1 MAAREM
7 RGVAAAPGIVAGK
20 VRQFGVPAIA
30 QEELVIPPSRR
41 VDEKETAARA
51 LEAAA
56 VDVDR
61 LAARME
67 AQGRG
72 EEAEILATGAMMA
85 RDPQLAASVEE
96 AIMVDGLSAG
106 AAISRA
112 TDTFAATLAA
122 LGDPLLASRAED
134 VRSVGRRAVRLAT
147 GDAYAHGAA
156 LSEGSVLVARELGP
170 ADVAELETS
179 VAGVALAAG
188 GVAAHAAIVAR
199 SLGLPMVVGLGEGVL
214 GLAAGEFVIIDGNR
228 GAVEIDP
235 GETQIEAAHQAAS
248 RRARERDSAVAERAL
263 PTVTRD
269 GHLVTVKA
277 NASSAAEVSAA
288 LAFGA
293 DGIGLLR
300 TELAFLDAKAWPTFE
315 QHRRA
320 LAGVLEPLEGGAAT
334 VRLLDFGGDKTPPF
348 LEGTP
353 LRGVQL
359 LLDAP
364 AALRDQLAAILE
376 VASGI
381 DLRILVPMITEPAQL
396 TAVRRVLDECRA
408 ARAGHASIGGVPLL
422 GAMVEVPAAATM
434 APEIAAMADFLSIGT
449 NDLTQLQLGVDR
461 SASRRAAANHP
472 AVLRLID
479 MSVRAAREA
488 NIGLSLCGESASD
501 PMVMPLLVGLGVDEL
516 SVGASRVGLVRH
528 WVRALDYSQAR
539 SAAELAL
546 RSSSVE
552 EVEALV
558 APLAQLLE
566 AG

>member
-1 MAAREM
+1 
-7 RGVAAAPGIVAGK
+7 
-20 VRQFGVPAIA
+20 
-30 QEELVIPPSRR
+30 
-41 VDEKETAARA
+41 
-51 LEAAA
+51 
-56 VDVDR
+56 
-61 LAARME
+61 
-67 AQGRG
+67 
-72 EEAEILATGAMMA
+72 
-85 RDPQLAASVEE
+85 
-96 AIMVDGLSAG
+96 
-106 AAISRA
+106 
-112 TDTFAATLAA
+112 
-122 LGDPLLASRAED
+122 
-134 VRSVGRRAVRLAT
+134 
-147 GDAYAHGAA
+147 
-156 LSEGSVLVARELGP
+156 
-170 ADVAELETS
+170 
-179 VAGVALAAG
+179 
-188 GVAAHAAIVAR
+188 
-199 SLGLPMVVGLGEGVL
+199 
-214 GLAAGEFVIIDGNR
+214 
-228 GAVEIDP
+228 
-235 GETQIEAAHQAAS
+235 
-248 RRARERDSAVAERAL
+248 
-263 PTVTRD
+263 
-269 GHLVTVKA
+269 
-277 NASSAAEVSAA
+277 
-288 LAFGA
+288 
-293 DGIGLLR
+293 
-300 TELAFLDAKAWPTFE
+300 
-315 QHRRA
+315 
-320 LAGVLEPLEGGAAT
+320 